1 MRRPSMS
8 TFMHHPDGGDG
19 LVVDGKGTIVKAR
32 DVQWIGVNSKHK
44 SVYSAVLDNNVQECS
59 KEKCDTSKGVS
70 A

>member
-19 LVVDGKGTIVKAR
+19 LMVDGRGTIVKTR
-32 DVQWIGVNSKHK
+32 DVQWIGVDSKHK
-44 SVYSAVLDNNVQECS
+44 SVYRAVLDNNGQECVKS
-59 KEKCDTSKGVS
+59 ENDTSRGVS